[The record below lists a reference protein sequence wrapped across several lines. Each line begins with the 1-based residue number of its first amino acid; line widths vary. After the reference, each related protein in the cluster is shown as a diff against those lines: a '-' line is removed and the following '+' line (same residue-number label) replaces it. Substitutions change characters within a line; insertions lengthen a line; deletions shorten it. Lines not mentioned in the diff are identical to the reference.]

1 MSVFY
6 HQPLTPIPRW
16 LKFLAFKMLNRM
28 TLNNFVMNDFDD
40 YNRVKADW
48 SAQKEDVKTAGEVKE
63 TENSENVRNELSKDI
78 QDYIRNIKVEKD
90 KDSVLDRNRLEWQTV
105 ARITKRFFF
114 IVTLSLVIIA
124 MLSVFLSIRLH

>member
-1 MSVFY
+1 
-6 HQPLTPIPRW
+6 
-16 LKFLAFKMLNRM
+16 M

-48 SAQKEDVKTAGEVKE
+48 STQKEDVKTAGEVKE

-105 ARITKRFFF
+105 ARITDRFLF
-114 IVTLSLVIIA
+114 IVTLSLVIVA